1 MSKKGN
7 PAVIGAFVL
16 GAIGLLVAGV
26 MFFGSGKFFKETSN
40 FVLFFEGSV
49 KGLSIGSPVRLKG
62 VQIGEVT
69 DIKVAFNLKD
79 MTFHTPVYIEV
90 DGERIAGVSEGGISE
105 RVQQDTEKSK
115 PGEGIRRLVDAGLRG
130 KMEMQSFVTGQLAIA
145 LDMHPDSPLNYVG
158 LDKRY
163 QEIPTLPTDL
173 QKLAKTLEEIP
184 FDQMVQDVRQTLS
197 GIRNL
202 VNSKKLNDA
211 IDSLYV
217 ALGSLDEV
225 VKDFGKLTRNLDS
238 RVGPVTSSIED
249 AMRDAQKLVQNVDGR
264 IGPLAS
270 ELKEV
275 TDAAESALKQAEQAL
290 AVIQE
295 MAGRSSPVYATIDET
310 LKEVARAARSLRVLA
325 DYLEQNPDALIFGKG
340 KGGGE

>member
-7 PAVIGAFVL
+7 PAIIGAFVV

-26 MFFGSGKFFKETSN
+26 MFFGSGKFFKKTTN
-40 FVLFFEGSV
+40 FVVFFEGSV
-49 KGLSIGSPVRLKG
+49 KGLSVGSPVRLKG
-62 VQIGEVT
+62 VQIGEVK

-79 MTFHTPVYIEV
+79 LSFYTPVYIEV
-90 DGERIAGVSEGGISE
+90 DKERIAEVSDGEIRE
-105 RVQQDTEKSK
+105 RVPVTGEQGK
-115 PGEGIRRLVDAGLRG
+115 PAEGIRHLVDAGLRA
-130 KMEMQSFVTGQLAIA
+130 KMEMQSFVTGQLAVA
-145 LDMHPDSPLNYVG
+145 LDMYPDSSLNYVG

-163 QEIPTLPTDL
+163 MEIPTLPTDL

-184 FDQMVQDVRQTLS
+184 FEEMVQDVRQTLS
-197 GIRNL
+197 GISNL
-202 VNSKKLNDA
+202 VNSQKLNDA

-238 RVGPVTSSIED
+238 RVGPVAASIED

-270 ELKEV
+270 ELRGA
-275 TDAAESALKQAEQAL
+275 TDAAQSALKQAEQAL
-290 AVIQE
+290 AVIQD

-310 LKEVARAARSLRVLA
+310 LREVARAARSLRVLA
-325 DYLEQNPDALIFGKG
+325 DYLERNPDALLFG
-340 KGGGE
+340 KGGGGGE